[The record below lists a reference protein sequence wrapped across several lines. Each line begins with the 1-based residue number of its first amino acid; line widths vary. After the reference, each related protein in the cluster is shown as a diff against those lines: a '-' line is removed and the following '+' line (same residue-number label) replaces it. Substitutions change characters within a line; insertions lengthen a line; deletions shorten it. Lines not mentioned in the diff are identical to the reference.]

1 MLNEEKNIP
10 QDPSALDNYTKDICY
25 VIDENG
31 NYTTV
36 ASRGWEVKSTALDVT
51 WNDIKAR
58 ISEIKNKVKQGKASP
73 IHFFMELKLM
83 DIKTLAAY
91 TGFWQWQVKK
101 HLKPAN
107 FNKLS
112 NKKLQKYAT
121 VFEITVDE
129 LKTMEHDENRF

>member
-1 MLNEEKNIP
+1 
-10 QDPSALDNYTKDICY
+10 
-25 VIDENG
+25 
-31 NYTTV
+31 
-36 ASRGWEVKSTALDVT
+36 
-51 WNDIKAR
+51 
-58 ISEIKNKVKQGKASP
+58 
-73 IHFFMELKLM
+73 M

-112 NKKLQKYAT
+112 DKKLQKYAT

-129 LKTMEHDENRF
+129 LKTMEQDENRF